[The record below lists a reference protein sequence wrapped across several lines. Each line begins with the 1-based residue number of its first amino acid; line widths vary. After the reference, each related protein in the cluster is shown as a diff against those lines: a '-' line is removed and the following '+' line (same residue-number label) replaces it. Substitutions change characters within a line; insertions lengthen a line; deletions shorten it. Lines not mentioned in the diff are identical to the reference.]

1 MALVLGDVL
10 RQPDFN
16 LELVVGSHEHLK
28 RPVAGAHA
36 VEVPNPTRW
45 LDTEWVMLTTGI
57 RLRGDAAAQRQLV
70 EEAAWRGLTAIGFA
84 LEVIYRKPP
93 PAMLEEAARRNFPV
107 FTVPIEVPFRD
118 IIGYVDR
125 SLASSD
131 FQVLK
136 RTIAIQNVLTDAL
149 LEEAPEQAL
158 VRRLGGLIESSVL
171 LYGRDGR
178 IAASTGEAPPLSIWR
193 ELRSAE
199 PRLVEFQ
206 VGRWYVVSVP
216 VSVGGVIRYWLAL
229 ATRRRSISEQLAKPV
244 IRSAARL
251 LEVVARSRE
260 HAAAEE
266 RAVRSELLRRVLAVQ
281 AGDESLADRLAAVG
295 FETGAACCLAVVA
308 PAAGGSGMEAG
319 RGPFEALLAESRL
332 PYLLVDSTTHLIV
345 LVQGRG
351 LFEEWLRKLA
361 RKGVD
366 LVVGVGR
373 SVEALEDA
381 ADSLR
386 DAELALEQLRRE
398 GPRGRVLRFED
409 LDLATLLISD
419 LGPGR
424 LQAKV
429 DALIG
434 PVRENE
440 MLYTTLLAYLDA
452 DLDVGRTAT
461 ALHLHANSLRYRL
474 TQLEERLGRSLRS
487 PATIAN
493 LYLATMADRSP
504 RQGTNGR
511 R

>member
-1 MALVLGDVL
+1 MTFTLGSLLDQEDLGLRLVAGGAEG
-10 RQPDFN
+10 R
-16 LELVVGSHEHLK
+16 S
-28 RPVAGAHA
+28 RPIAGAHA
-36 VEVPNPTRW
+36 IEIANPVRW
-45 LDTEWVMLTTGI
+45 LDPHWVMLTTGV
-57 RLRGDAAAQRQLV
+57 RLRHNVAAQRELV
-70 EEAAWRGLTAIGFA
+70 AELDRGGITALGFAEEITFKAVPRPIMEEA
-84 LEVIYRKPP
+84 E
-93 PAMLEEAARRNFPV
+93 RRSFPV
-107 FTVPIEVPFRD
+107 FAVPYQTPYRA
-118 IIGYVDR
+118 IISFVNRSVLSNDFYVLQR
-125 SLASSD
+125 SISM
-131 FQVLK
+131 
-136 RTIAIQNVLTDAL
+136 QNSLMDAL
-149 LEEAPEQAL
+149 GAERPEEGL
-158 VRRLGGLIESSVL
+158 VTRLATLLGSTVL
-171 LYGRDGR
+171 VYGPDGR
-178 IAASTGEAPPLSIWR
+178 LRASQGEAPAAAIWAAVQQR
-193 ELRSAE
+193 DASLQ
-199 PRLVEFQ
+199 EFQ